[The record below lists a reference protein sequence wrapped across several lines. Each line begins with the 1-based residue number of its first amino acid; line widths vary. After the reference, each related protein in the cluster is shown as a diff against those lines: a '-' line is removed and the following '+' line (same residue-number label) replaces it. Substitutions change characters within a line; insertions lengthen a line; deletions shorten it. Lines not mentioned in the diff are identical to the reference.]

1 MSSGL
6 LPQDYK
12 FHPSPT
18 PLYLLVVERECINFS
33 FMCNIRIQ
41 HEVYVAERKCTFSLK
56 VVLRM
61 FRMYSFFY
69 YDFAVSKLKKVSS
82 DATIILWNHCKALHK
97 TITVTFN
104 FSFNNTKKARGVLTP
119 DDKTLRAMR

>member
-1 MSSGL
+1 
-6 LPQDYK
+6 
-12 FHPSPT
+12 
-18 PLYLLVVERECINFS
+18 
-33 FMCNIRIQ
+33 MCNIRIQ

-104 FSFNNTKKARGVLTP
+104 FSFNNTKNARGVLTL